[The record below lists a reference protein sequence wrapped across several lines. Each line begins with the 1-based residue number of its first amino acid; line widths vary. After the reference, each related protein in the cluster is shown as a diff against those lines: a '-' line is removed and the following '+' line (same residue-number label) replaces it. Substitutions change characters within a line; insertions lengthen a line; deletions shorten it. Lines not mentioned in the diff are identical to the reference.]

1 MSEAQPT
8 LSAGT
13 LLRQAR
19 AAQGVHIAMLAAQMK
34 VTQRKLEAL
43 EADRFDELPDPAFVR
58 ALALGVC
65 RQLKIDAEPVLARL
79 PQPNAIGLE
88 KVARGLDTPF
98 RDRPGREPDDE
109 RTLIEQPVVWG
120 PALILVA
127 ALLLWSAPSSWLGR
141 SVEPEATAASAV
153 AIVAPSA
160 PTAASVPAVPAP
172 SAVTE
177 PPAPPAPVVET
188 VHSVPPPAAGE
199 AVSTPTASPLVLRTT
214 GPTWIEVMDA
224 QGRTLLSRTV
234 QAGETLGL
242 DGATPLKLRIG
253 NAAATQVSYR
263 GQPVDLARV
272 TRDNIARLE
281 LK

>member
-8 LSAGT
+8 LSAGGM
-13 LLRQAR
+13 LRQAR
-19 AAQGVHIAMLAAQMK
+19 TAQGVHIAMLAAHMK
-34 VTQRKLEAL
+34 VSQRKLEAL
-43 EADRFDELPDPAFVR
+43 EADRFDALPDPAFAR

-65 RQLKIDAEPVLARL
+65 RHLKLDAEPVLARL
-79 PQPNAIGLE
+79 PQPNANGLE
-88 KVARGLDTPF
+88 KVARSLDAPF

-127 ALLLWSAPSSWLGR
+127 ALVLWSAPSSWLGG
-141 SVEPEATAASAV
+141 SAEPEASPAV
-153 AIVAPSA
+153 VTVTP
-160 PTAASVPAVPAP
+160 SVPVAAPAP
-172 SAVTE
+172 AE
-177 PPAPPAPVVET
+177 PQPPAAAEPVAPPAPVVET

-199 AVSTPTASPLVLRTT
+199 VASEPTASPLVLRTT
-214 GPTWIEVMDA
+214 GPTWIEVIDA

-234 QAGETLGL
+234 QGGETLGL
-242 DGATPLKLRIG
+242 DGAVPLKLRIG

-263 GQPVDLARV
+263 GEPVDLTRV